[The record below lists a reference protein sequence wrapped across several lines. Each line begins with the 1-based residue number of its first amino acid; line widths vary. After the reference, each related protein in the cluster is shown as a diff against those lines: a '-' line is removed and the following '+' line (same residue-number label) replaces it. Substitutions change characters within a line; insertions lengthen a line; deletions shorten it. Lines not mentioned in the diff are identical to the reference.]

1 LFQSLQMQKLLF
13 LLVINIS
20 LATQIQAQTEKGA
33 IENKLD
39 KQATEYLQQKDFE
52 KLHTFFPK
60 KPSIPL
66 PPKHLKKTFSGVFTQ
81 FDALI
86 ERKGFNVKQPPKSGY
101 DAQAVQ
107 FENNFYSILLALDKE
122 DMTAKIIL
130 IVQPTGNV
138 SFLKD
143 LLILQ
148 IEQIRKK
155 ETGSQ
160 INDFRF
166 RLLKNHDDRIQK
178 NIFNLETSSAM
189 LTLNLSSSFWL
200 SLKGYHPQK
209 MAKKQPQSC
218 LTLNAERD
226 FQDTPTEA
234 PKSKNE
240 SINKPSKTVIYSH
253 VNHLF
258 FAGESVCIPSDYEKE
273 SYLQED
279 FLNNIINWN

>member
-1 LFQSLQMQKLLF
+1 MQRLLF

-20 LATQIQAQTEKGA
+20 LATQIQAQTEKVA
-33 IENKLD
+33 IENKLNS
-39 KQATEYLQQKDFE
+39 QATEYLQQKEFE
-52 KLHTFFPK
+52 KLHTVFSRK
-60 KPSIPL
+60 LSISIP
-66 PPKHLKKTFSGVFTQ
+66 PKRRKKTFSGIFTQ
-81 FDALI
+81 FGPLI
-86 ERKGFNVKQPPKSGY
+86 GRKGFIVKQPSKYGY
-101 DAQAVQ
+101 GTQAVQ
-107 FENNFYSILLALDKE
+107 FENNFYSILFALDKE
-122 DMTAKIIL
+122 DMTAKIAL
-130 IVQPTGNV
+130 IIQPTGNV

-148 IEQIRKK
+148 IEHIRKK

-166 RLLKNHDDRIQK
+166 RLLKSHDDRIQK

-218 LTLNAERD
+218 MTLNTERD
-226 FQDTPTEA
+226 FQVTPSEA
-234 PKSKNE
+234 TKWKNE
-240 SINKPSKTVIYSH
+240 SINKPSKTEIYSR

-258 FAGESVCIPSDYEKE
+258 FAGESVCILSDYEKE

-279 FLNNIINWN
+279 FFNNFINWN